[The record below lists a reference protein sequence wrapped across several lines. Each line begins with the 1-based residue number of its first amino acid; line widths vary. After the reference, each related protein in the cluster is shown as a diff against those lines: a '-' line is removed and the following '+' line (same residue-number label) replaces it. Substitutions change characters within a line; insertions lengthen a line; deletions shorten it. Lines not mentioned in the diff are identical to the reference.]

1 MSRRG
6 TAEVLRSDREN
17 LAPTPGHGLFPVTHS
32 ILSAVTVLAEV
43 AQAYPIDTPATCQLL
58 MPGMNDTYLLTARGH
73 RSIIRIYRA
82 RWRNLSEIG
91 YELELLNHLA
101 ARGVSVSV
109 PIAAR
114 DGSLIRPL
122 SAPEGTR
129 YLVLFTYARGTPLSW
144 TEAEHCYRAGRLLA
158 TIHVA
163 SEDFRSE
170 HRRFRLDL
178 GYLID
183 APLAAVRPFLAHRPD
198 DRCYL
203 EAFADRLRAR
213 IEAAVQA
220 SSDWGVCHGDFS
232 STGNFHV
239 AEDDT
244 LTVFDFDLCGP
255 GWRAYD
261 LAPIQRAARG
271 YKSSI
276 IWDAFLKGY
285 TETRPL
291 AAADLAAVPLFH
303 TVNRLWSLGMRA
315 GNVAKW
321 GALFM
326 GDWYLDSQ
334 LTFFRNWESEHGER
348 K

>member
-1 MSRRG
+1 
-6 TAEVLRSDREN
+6 
-17 LAPTPGHGLFPVTHS
+17 
-32 ILSAVTVLAEV
+32 
-43 AQAYPIDTPATCQLL
+43 

-73 RSIIRIYRA
+73 RSIIRVYRA
-82 RWRNLSEIG
+82 RWRTPSEIS
-91 YELELLNHLA
+91 YEMELLSHLA

-109 PIAAR
+109 PLAAR

-122 SAPEGTR
+122 SAAEGIR

-144 TEAEHCYRAGRLLA
+144 MEAEHCYRAGKLLA
-158 TIHVA
+158 ALHVA
-163 SEDFRSE
+163 SEDFGSE
-170 HRRFRLDL
+170 HERFRLDL

-183 APLAAVRPFLAHRPD
+183 APLAVVQPFMAHRPED
-198 DRCYL
+198 WRYL
-203 EAFADRLRAR
+203 EGFAGRLRAR
-213 IEAAVQA
+213 AEAAVGA
-220 SSDWGVCHGDFS
+220 DLDWGVCHGDFS

-239 AEDDT
+239 AEDHT

-271 YKSSI
+271 YKNSA
-276 IWDAFLKGY
+276 IWDTFLKGY

-303 TVNRLWSLGMRA
+303 TVNHLWSLGMRA

-326 GDWYLDSQ
+326 GDWYLDWQ
-334 LTFFRNWESEHGER
+334 LTFFRNWEAEHGEQ
-348 K
+348 

>member
-1 MSRRG
+1 MTQEAITDSEARNG
-6 TAEVLRSDREN
+6 VGPD
-17 LAPTPGHGLFPVTHS
+17 LFPVIHS
-32 ILSAVTVLAEV
+32 ILSAGAVLAEV

-73 RSIIRIYRA
+73 HSIIRIYRA
-82 RWRNLSEIG
+82 RWRSPSEIA
-91 YELELLNHLA
+91 YELELLAHLT

-109 PIAAR
+109 PLAAR

-122 SAPEGTR
+122 SVPEGTR

-144 TEAEHCYRAGRLLA
+144 MKEEHCYRAGRLLA
-158 TIHVA
+158 AIHAA
-163 SEDFRSE
+163 SEDFGSE
-170 HRRFRLDL
+170 HGRFRLDL

-183 APLAAVRPFLAHRPD
+183 APLAAVRPFLTHRSED
-198 DRCYL
+198 WCYL
-203 EAFADRLRAR
+203 EGFADRLRAR
-213 IEAAVQA
+213 AETAVGA
-220 SSDWGVCHGDFS
+220 GLDWGACHGDFS

-239 AEDDT
+239 AEDHT

-271 YKSSI
+271 YKNSAV
-276 IWDAFLKGY
+276 WDTFLKGY

-291 AAADLAAVPLFH
+291 AVADLAAVPLFH
-303 TVNRLWSLGMRA
+303 TINRLWSLGMRA

-334 LTFFRNWESEHGER
+334 LTFFRNWEAEHGER